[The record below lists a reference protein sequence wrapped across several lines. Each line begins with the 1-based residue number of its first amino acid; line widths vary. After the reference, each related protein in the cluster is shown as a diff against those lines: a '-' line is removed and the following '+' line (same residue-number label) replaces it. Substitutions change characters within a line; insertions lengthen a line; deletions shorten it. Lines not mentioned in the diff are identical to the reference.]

1 MPRGGRG
8 GDGGG
13 CEDGGGEGGW
23 RFASKR
29 EEAVA
34 VAVAEGSSAA
44 WRRGSV
50 VGQAGGLDRARSR
63 LRVAAHPV
71 ASDARPQRRDRG
83 HRRLCWGA
91 ARAARAALF
100 AARACRSRSRATA
113 PCQRGRGGRCHTC
126 ARVYVARVGWRA
138 ARARAWKPTCLE
150 PGKRQREEDGPSSSG
165 RRADRLP
172 LLLGQQSAVAHSSSS
187 SSELSCSGSRDSM
200 CAMDRSIE
208 GGRSSLDHLGRCPGR
223 DGCRLSSAKRAC
235 MHQSTIGFEVN
246 HTCI

>member
-1 MPRGGRG
+1 M
-8 GDGGG
+8 
-13 CEDGGGEGGW
+13 
-23 RFASKR
+23 
-29 EEAVA
+29 
-34 VAVAEGSSAA
+34 AVAEGSSAV

-50 VGQAGGLDRARSR
+50 VGQAGGLDRARSL

-71 ASDARPQRRDRG
+71 AASDARPRRRDRG

-126 ARVYVARVGWRA
+126 ARVCVARVGWRA
-138 ARARAWKPTCLE
+138 ARARAWKHTCLE
-150 PGKRQREEDGPSSSG
+150 PGKRHREEDGPSSSG

-172 LLLGQQSAVAHSSSS
+172 ATAARTAVAHSSSS
-187 SSELSCSGSRDSM
+187 SPSELSCSGPRDSM
-200 CAMDRSIE
+200 CTMDRSIA

-223 DGCRLSSAKRAC
+223 DGCRLSSTKRAC
-235 MHQSTIGFEVN
+235 THQSTIGFEVIR
-246 HTCI
+246 TRG